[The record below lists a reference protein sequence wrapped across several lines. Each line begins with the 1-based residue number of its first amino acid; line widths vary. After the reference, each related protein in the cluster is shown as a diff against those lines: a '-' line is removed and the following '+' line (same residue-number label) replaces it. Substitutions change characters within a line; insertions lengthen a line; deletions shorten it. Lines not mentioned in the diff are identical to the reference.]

1 MRVQEAEVPNERER
15 QNEMIPKLLSLI
27 EAGLTLCHFA
37 QRSKFRARECRLVR
51 RTDSTPQQVRHEAQR
66 RSWTFC
72 EVARERGFTLIE
84 IMVVIVILGILAMY
98 VAPKLMGRPEEA
110 KQVRAKM
117 DIAALETS
125 LKLYKLDSGIYPG
138 TEQGLQ
144 ALVQRPESGVIP
156 KKWRQGGYLEKGK
169 VPKDPWGNDYV
180 YLSPGL
186 KGDFDIISYGADGVP
201 GGENENKDINNWDV
215 D

>member
-1 MRVQEAEVPNERER
+1 
-15 QNEMIPKLLSLI
+15 
-27 EAGLTLCHFA
+27 
-37 QRSKFRARECRLVR
+37 
-51 RTDSTPQQVRHEAQR
+51 
-66 RSWTFC
+66 
-72 EVARERGFTLIE
+72 
-84 IMVVIVILGILAMY
+84 
-98 VAPKLMGRPEEA
+98 
-110 KQVRAKM
+110 M

-138 TEQGLQ
+138 TEQGLL

-169 VPKDPWGNDYV
+169 VPKDPWGNDYI

-201 GGENENKDINNWDV
+201 GGENENKDITNWDI

>member
-1 MRVQEAEVPNERER
+1 MIFKHTNNSGTDCSKLEA
-15 QNEMIPKLLSLI
+15 
-27 EAGLTLCHFA
+27 
-37 QRSKFRARECRLVR
+37 RSSKQMNKKFRVFKLAA
-51 RTDSTPQQVRHEAQR
+51 SSFQPPAWTPPQR
-66 RSWTFC
+66 WCDYNMATQ
-72 EVARERGFTLIE
+72 RGFTLIE

-98 VAPKLMGRPEEA
+98 VAPKLMGRPDEA

-117 DIAALETS
+117 DIAAMETA

-138 TEQGLQ
+138 TEQGLL

-169 VPKDPWGNDYV
+169 VPKDPWGNDYI

-186 KGDFDIISYGADGVP
+186 KGEFDIISYGADGVP

>member
-1 MRVQEAEVPNERER
+1 
-15 QNEMIPKLLSLI
+15 MILKHDSLTG
-27 EAGLTLCHFA
+27 ADFTLCRFA
-37 QRSKFRARECRLVR
+37 QRSKFKVRECRLAR
-51 RTDSTPQQVRHEAQR
+51 LTDSAPQQARLEAQR
-66 RSWTFC
+66 RSRGFC
-72 EVARERGFTLIE
+72 EVANHRGFTLIE
-84 IMVVIVILGILAMY
+84 IMVVIIILGILAMY

-117 DIAALETS
+117 DIAALETA

-138 TEQGLQ
+138 TEQSLL

-169 VPKDPWGNDYV
+169 VPKDPWGNDYI

-201 GGENENKDINNWDV
+201 GGENENRDITNWDTE
-215 D
+215 